1 MLVVVLLWC
10 ADGVSEIAMDLGH
23 CYSHQLWLFL
33 LVRGGGSEGTKF
45 NFKRDA
51 LRNKQN
57 HVTRSLK

>member
-23 CYSHQLWLFL
+23 CYSRQLLSFL

-45 NFKRDA
+45 NFK
-51 LRNKQN
+51 
-57 HVTRSLK
+57 HVKK